1 MQPLR
6 WSKIRLQRFS
16 PKPSSNLALPFPL
29 SPISLLPLPSVF
41 PRHPLLSPTMSP
53 WIWMLLEVPE
63 AHSPLMNVNAG
74 LPTACVVIV
83 VSRVTSLLPAS
94 LPPAFALVCTPDLF
108 SPFPRTLITRRQVF
122 SPYLLPNNICQPHKD
137 LFRVPRWPFPLPT
150 PPLTH
155 LPTSQK
161 TISQPTSRGLAGWL
175 SPNPHTPSLSSTL
188 PSVSSSPPPPS
199 PPPPY
204 TCSGVSRFWRL
215 G

>member
-1 MQPLR
+1 MCSILSMAHLLR
-6 WSKIRLQRFS
+6 CCLT
-16 PKPSSNLALPFPL
+16 
-29 SPISLLPLPSVF
+29 
-41 PRHPLLSPTMSP
+41 PTMSP

-83 VSRVTSLLPAS
+83 VSWVISLLPVP
-94 LPPAFALVCTPDLF
+94 LPPALALVCKPDVF
-108 SPFPRTLITRRQVF
+108 SPSPKTRITRRQVF
-122 SPYLLPNNICQPHKD
+122 SPYLLPTSICQPHKD
-137 LFRVPRWPFPLPT
+137 LFRAPGWPSPLPT

-161 TISQPTSRGLAGWL
+161 TISQPASRGLAGWL

-188 PSVSSSPPPPS
+188 PSVSSRPPLPS

-204 TCSGVSRFWRL
+204 TYSGASQFWRL